1 MDQLTIATH
10 DHKLQLWISRIQ
22 ECKASGITVDVWC
35 KQQGFSSKS
44 YYYWMRKI
52 KREAFEAL
60 PAERKPKPR
69 AVPASYENTFVEI
82 PVTQS
87 SANAIPTKATCCIRF
102 GNAVLEVH
110 NGVDSATIENI
121 LRAIRNLC

>member
-10 DHKLQLWISRIQ
+10 DQKLQMWISRIQ
-22 ECKASGITVDVWC
+22 ECKTSGITVDEWC
-35 KQQGFSSKS
+35 KQRGFSSKS

-60 PAERKPKPR
+60 PAERKPKPL
-69 AVPASYENTFVEI
+69 VQPTVGSNTFVEI
-82 PVTQS
+82 PVIRQAVHS
-87 SANAIPTKATCCIRF
+87 DAVCCIRF

-110 NGVDSATIENI
+110 NGADSTTIENT